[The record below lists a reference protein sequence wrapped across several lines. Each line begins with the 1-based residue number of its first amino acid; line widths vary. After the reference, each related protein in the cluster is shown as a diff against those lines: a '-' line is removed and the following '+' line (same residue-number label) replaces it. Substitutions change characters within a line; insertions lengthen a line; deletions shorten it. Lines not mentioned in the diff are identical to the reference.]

1 MVVSPVAKSLETKQQ
16 QKETGNHTH
25 KETSG
30 QSCDD
35 ASKASSHLGENDQN
49 NISRNKIHN
58 PNNDNIISI
67 IYKKRI
73 HTMVITIIVILDP
86 TIPRTILMPIITRD
100 EQTRCADGMR
110 RRDGG
115 KI

>member
-16 QKETGNHTH
+16 QRETGNHTH

-67 IYKKRI
+67 FFIRRT
-73 HTMVITIIVILDP
+73 HTTVITIIVSIDP
-86 TIPRTILMPIITRD
+86 TITRTIIVPIITRD

-110 RRDGG
+110 RRDGE
-115 KI
+115 KR